1 MSEPFKVVLADPG
14 WEYNQPLKMADGVRR
29 SSASQYQTMSVQQIC
44 DLYTPS
50 KTNGRGQKF
59 TGTLA
64 GHPIADTALLGLWIT
79 APLLIEGIHL
89 RVCEAWGF
97 TPKQLVPWIKGR
109 LEMKAFATDVVRPRL
124 VIQPGM
130 GALTRVCVEYLLLA
144 TRGAYTKL
152 VKSHSEN
159 GLLLAE
165 EDSFIIEPKSKHSK
179 KPWQQYQL
187 LEKLFPGPYV
197 ELFAR
202 QVDRAGWTFWG
213 DEVGGLVSM
222 EFTEPGTYSVR
233 QTAAGGLSV
242 RMKEEDVP
250 LPFVEALPEPPVSW
264 S

>member
-50 KTNGRGQKF
+50 RLPARGKLQA
-59 TGTLA
+59 GTLA

-97 TPKQLVPWIKGR
+97 TPKQIVPWIKGR
-109 LEMKAFATDVVRPRL
+109 LDVYKFSDAPPVNGREMVDVRARL

-144 TRGAYTKL
+144 TRGAYTKV

-165 EDSFIIEPKSKHSK
+165 EDSFIIEPKSRHSK

-187 LEKLFPGPYV
+187 LEKLFPGPYL

-202 QVDRAGWTFWG
+202 QEDRHGWTFWG
-213 DEVGGLVSM
+213 DELPPSAFRQEQERV
-222 EFTEPGTYSVR
+222 EP
-233 QTAAGGLSV
+233 
-242 RMKEEDVP
+242 P
-250 LPFVEALPEPPVSW
+250 LPLEAEAPLPEPPVSW
-264 S
+264 T